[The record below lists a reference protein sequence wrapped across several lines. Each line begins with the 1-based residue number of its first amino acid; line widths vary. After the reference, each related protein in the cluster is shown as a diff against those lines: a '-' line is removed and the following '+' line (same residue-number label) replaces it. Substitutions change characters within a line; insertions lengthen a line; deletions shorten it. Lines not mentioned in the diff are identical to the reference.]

1 MIVGTAGHIDHGKTS
16 LIRALTGVE
25 GDRRREEKE
34 RGITIDLGYVYSDL
48 GNGELTG
55 FIDVPGHERFVH
67 NMLAGASG
75 IDLVLLVV
83 AADDGVMPQ
92 TREHLAIVELL
103 GIRRAMVAMT
113 KTDRVE
119 AARVNAVREEID
131 ALLADGPL
139 AGAPVFPVSSQTGVG
154 IEALRAALLD
164 QAEQALA
171 RSDQGYFRLAVD
183 RVFSVSGA
191 GVVVTGTAFNG
202 RVAVGDELLLGTLG
216 RRVRVRGLH
225 AQNREAQIAH
235 AGQRVAV
242 NLAGERLNVEQIRRG
257 DWLLDAALHAPSTRV
272 DIDLHLLGSEGK
284 ALAHWTPVHVHLG
297 AQNLTGRV
305 ALLEDEGVLTPG
317 GRTLAQ
323 LVLNSPLQAA
333 HGDHLVL
340 RDQSAQRTIGGGRV
354 LDPFGP
360 ARNRRTPTRL
370 AQLEALRQG
379 SFEDA
384 LPELLKQ
391 ADNGVAPAVLE
402 RQFNRPRARWQLPEH
417 VMEVATR
424 QGIRLFDAT
433 RWQHLQSTLLE
444 RLGTFHVEQPDELG
458 PDRDRL
464 RRFALPQLE
473 RPVFIALLESLM
485 ASSQIEA
492 SGPWL
497 HLPGHRV
504 RLTEAEEALKEKLWP
519 LLEAGRFDPPWVRD
533 LAREIGEDEAGVR
546 HLLRKLARLGQLQQ
560 IVKDLFYPENTIN
573 HLVQLTLRLER
584 EEGIIRAAAFRD
596 GLGIG
601 RKRTIQILEFF
612 DRIGLTRRMG
622 DERKIRSDSALA
634 AQVEQA
640 S

>member
-119 AARVNAVREEID
+119 AARVDAVREEID
-131 ALLADGPL
+131 ALLAEGPL
-139 AGAPVFPVSSQTGVG
+139 AGAPVFPVSSQTGTG

-164 QAEQALA
+164 HAEQALA

-191 GVVVTGTAFNG
+191 GVVVTGTAFDG

-257 DWLLDAALHAPSTRV
+257 DWLLDEALHAPSTRV
-272 DIDLHLLGSEGK
+272 DIDLYLLGSEGK

-379 SFEDA
+379 TFEAA

-560 IVKDLFYPENTIN
+560 IVKDLFYPDNTIN

>member
-83 AADDGVMPQ
+83 ATDDGVMPQ

-191 GVVVTGTAFNG
+191 GVVVTGTAFDG
-202 RVAVGDELLLGTLG
+202 RVAVGDELLLGALG

-257 DWLLDAALHAPSTRV
+257 DWLLDEALYAPSTRV